1 MLSSLQNAS
10 SFSQSCLC
18 IQLSLQ
24 SPPKIHSS
32 TSLNFRLPIT
42 SLILNKIIL
51 TSPTNTFFLYTAA
64 IFHFSIFTYNHFGD
78 LHLKL
83 FLYLSHLANSGCVK
97 EPKSLESCEE
107 WHYFNLSLLPQS
119 IESDKRAHKH
129 LFLII
134 NSQKI
139 AALHVVVSNVD
150 VCDGNGKPS
159 NPLFLIYSSYCHILK
174 LLSYPQTIP
183 Y

>member
-24 SPPKIHSS
+24 SPPKIRSS
-32 TSLNFRLPIT
+32 TSLNFHLPIT

-78 LHLKL
+78 LHLKF

-150 VCDGNGKPS
+150 VCNGNGKPS
-159 NPLFLIYSSYCHILK
+159 NTLFLIYSSYCHILK